1 MAMTQNRQRD
11 IKNVSQ
17 QNSKHIAPRDTFS
30 GNRDE
35 KPDSRDNKHEV
46 EKPKAEDKW

>member
-1 MAMTQNRQRD
+1 MAITQNRQRN

-17 QNSKHIAPRDTFS
+17 PNSKHVAPRDTHS

-35 KPDSRDNKHEV
+35 KADSRDIKDEV
-46 EKPKAEDKW
+46 EKPKSDDKV

>member
-1 MAMTQNRQRD
+1 MAITQNRQRD

-17 QNSKHIAPRDTFS
+17 QNSKHIAPRDTSS

-35 KPDSRDNKHEV
+35 RPDSRDIKDEV
-46 EKPKAEDKW
+46 EKPKSKDKY